1 MTAGLIA
8 LGVVALLALVA
19 LGNSVQIVPQAQAAV
34 IERWGRYLR
43 TLDAGLHTIV
53 PFIDRRRRLVDLREQ
68 VVAFPPQPVIT
79 VDNVTIS
86 IDTVFYLTVID
97 PVRATYG
104 VANLLDAIEQ
114 LTITTLR
121 NVIGA
126 LSLDQVLTSRDHIN
140 ADLREVLDEATERW
154 GIRVNR
160 IELKS
165 IDPPASIQQAME
177 KQMRA
182 ERDKRAAILTAEGE
196 KQAAILTAEGDRQ
209 ARILRAEA
217 EQQSEVLNAEG
228 DRQAKVL
235 RADGDAEAIRR
246 VFEAIHEGRATPE
259 VLAYAYLQVLP
270 EVADGQATKLLMVPS
285 DALAGI
291 AAATALGAGLQMGNG
306 AAAGGQAAS

>member
-1 MTAGLIA
+1 MAGPRTAPSLGRRGATAPAHPNGGTMTAGLIA

-19 LGNSVQIVPQAQAAV
+19 LGNSVQIVPQAHAAI

-43 TLDAGLHTIV
+43 TLDAGLDTIV

-126 LSLDQVLTSRDHIN
+126 LSLDQVLT
-140 ADLREVLDEATERW
+140 
-154 GIRVNR
+154 
-160 IELKS
+160 
-165 IDPPASIQQAME
+165 
-177 KQMRA
+177 
-182 ERDKRAAILTAEGE
+182 
-196 KQAAILTAEGDRQ
+196 
-209 ARILRAEA
+209 
-217 EQQSEVLNAEG
+217 
-228 DRQAKVL
+228 
-235 RADGDAEAIRR
+235 
-246 VFEAIHEGRATPE
+246 
-259 VLAYAYLQVLP
+259 
-270 EVADGQATKLLMVPS
+270 
-285 DALAGI
+285 
-291 AAATALGAGLQMGNG
+291 
-306 AAAGGQAAS
+306 

>member
-1 MTAGLIA
+1 MLE
-8 LGVVALLALVA
+8 
-19 LGNSVQIVPQAQAAV
+19 AV
-34 IERWGRYLR
+34 
-43 TLDAGLHTIV
+43 
-53 PFIDRRRRLVDLREQ
+53 
-68 VVAFPPQPVIT
+68 
-79 VDNVTIS
+79 
-86 IDTVFYLTVID
+86 
-97 PVRATYG
+97 
-104 VANLLDAIEQ
+104 EQ

-154 GIRVNR
+154 GMRVNR

-165 IDPPASIQQAME
+165 IDPPQSIQQAME

-196 KQAAILTAEGDRQ
+196 KQSAILTAEGERQ

-217 EQQSEVLNAEG
+217 EQQSEVLEADG

-235 RADGDAEAIRR
+235 RAEGDAEAIRR
-246 VFEAIHEGRATPE
+246 VFGAIHEGRATPE

-270 EVADGQATKLLMVPS
+270 DIADGQSTKLIMVPS
-285 DALAGI
+285 DALSAI
-291 AAATALGAGLQMGNG
+291 ASAAALGTGLHMGNGVAPGAATAA
-306 AAAGGQAAS
+306 